1 MEPSIQKPFSI
12 FYDEES
18 NFVDMKSVERIP
30 FEPKGWKLQMRE
42 DLKANIRKIIPDKNK
57 ILYAAYCDNASVP
70 QKFDL
75 ENILFYNIGT
85 SNFSSFASNG
95 IIFESN
101 PYPVEGPLF
110 EETNYN
116 HYYKYML
123 ITPEEPSS
131 FWEPVEKI
139 NQFEIKINKPF
150 KTSYKPEFF
159 WLTTKQAN
167 ISTFKT
173 SPEYS
178 FLGLNLLIQGPQN
191 SNINLTSF
199 IKTLIDGIIS
209 AFSYLPQKPDPDLV
223 TILKE
228 KTKES
233 ERLLS
238 NLLGSKEN
246 AVLGPHNVLHFF
258 NNKKSIQ
265 WNPQDDKLLFTKVT
279 YKNSGQRNNW
289 CIKGEL
295 FYIKI
300 KEDPRWAFE

>member
-1 MEPSIQKPFSI
+1 
-12 FYDEES
+12 
-18 NFVDMKSVERIP
+18 
-30 FEPKGWKLQMRE
+30 
-42 DLKANIRKIIPDKNK
+42 
-57 ILYAAYCDNASVP
+57 
-70 QKFDL
+70 
-75 ENILFYNIGT
+75 
-85 SNFSSFASNG
+85 
-95 IIFESN
+95 
-101 PYPVEGPLF
+101 
-110 EETNYN
+110 
-116 HYYKYML
+116 ML